1 VRAASL
7 LVPLAVSASLCAV
20 LAAELWPTGPTGLA
34 MSSRPPVAREPTIR
48 QALVA
53 PVQDWVD
60 DSLARP
66 LFTQGRR
73 PSSHEGGVA
82 GLQGL
87 PRLAGVI
94 VAPNGRSAIFAGSG
108 IAKPIIAAEGT
119 QLGSY
124 RVQSI
129 EAGQVTVLGPEGTRV
144 LHPSFAGAGAGATQA
159 APSALQQMRE
169 RRR

>member
-1 VRAASL
+1 MRVGSL
-7 LVPLAVSASLCAV
+7 LGTLG
-20 LAAELWPTGPTGLA
+20 LAAAFCVVLVLEVWPSDPTDPAGPA
-34 MSSRPPVAREPTIR
+34 HAPAAREPTVP
-48 QALVA
+48 QALAA

-73 PSSHEGGVA
+73 PNSHGVAVA

-94 VAPNGRSAIFAGSG
+94 VAPSGRSAIFADGG
-108 IAKPIIAAEGT
+108 VTTPIVAAEGT
-119 QLGSY
+119 QLGRY

-144 LHPSFAGAGAGATQA
+144 LHPSFLGIGAQPP
-159 APSALQQMRE
+159 APPPRPQQPRE
-169 RRR
+169 RKQ